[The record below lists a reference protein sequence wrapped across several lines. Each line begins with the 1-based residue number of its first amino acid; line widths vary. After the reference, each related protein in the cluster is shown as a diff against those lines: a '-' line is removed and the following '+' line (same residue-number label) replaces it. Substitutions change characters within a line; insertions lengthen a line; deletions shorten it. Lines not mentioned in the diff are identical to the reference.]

1 MWPYVTFI
9 DIWDHTSFD
18 GKICLLRRRYEL
30 KELTFLKLKKCLIN
44 PIEMDLQT
52 STTNL
57 LSVKYVDVSALVKGA
72 CKNILTESITR
83 YLIVKNAGR
92 LSKDGRL

>member
-1 MWPYVTFI
+1 M
-9 DIWDHTSFD
+9 
-18 GKICLLRRRYEL
+18 
-30 KELTFLKLKKCLIN
+30 N
-44 PIEMDLQT
+44 PLEMDLQT

-72 CKNILTESITR
+72 CKNILTESITK
-83 YLIVKNAGR
+83 YLTVKNAEK